1 LTLANSHATRLGG
14 GRLSIDRPITAT
26 GFAALAFDIG
36 HSILGI
42 RYWAFDIAICT
53 LSNFMGFYLLRLLI
67 VRFKFD

>member
-42 RYWAFDIAICT
+42 RYCDMYIEQLYGILSFTPFDSA
-53 LSNFMGFYLLRLLI
+53 L
-67 VRFKFD
+67 